1 MPVNAFYKIGNQQGL
16 NKVVFT
22 DYEFTENVIRNEFK
36 PFVIEIKENVNCEI
50 IFQGDQNAKI
60 YIDNI
65 KATNVH
71 DAVLLKDEKEM
82 YYFHPNDINISFEQ
96 CSKFYIYKNDNKN
109 IISGYGPGYYRIKV
123 VEAGEEAHFAYFQVD
138 PKFLSDHELHEMR
151 VEVENIVLG
160 MARSFEA
167 INNGVLLSENSAK
180 NYDFLQKISLL
191 HESKV
196 HFKRSIY
203 QINHSPRVDIEKI
216 YRWSHVV
223 HNTNDY
229 TNRIAVTRPNYDERL
244 YSFKRSITTDI
255 YDNQVLKYE
264 LIYLKRSVFALLK
277 ELKKIRRS
285 AGGKNA
291 SSLKSDEEIL
301 NEYIILIG
309 DILDSENFKG
319 VMVKRGSLSHSAMM
333 DHTYSLIDRLFRK
346 ISNLRNQGNNTLVR
360 QYVYDWIKT
369 QDLYEIW
376 GFVKTVQELVQLGFS
391 PVSGWIF
398 DKDFDNPFT
407 LEHGTTVCFEL
418 EKDGELIKAQIK
430 YNESIPQK
438 PHKEALLWTTGEHN
452 KPDIVIIIQDRDGS
466 VQSILVL
473 DTKYRELN
481 HVYSS
486 KKYQLQDYKQ
496 DIMPTQINKKL
507 EALTITDYV
516 SGVAILYPR
525 KEEHSIAPSY
535 IQSLRISSIEL
546 HPDGDSSALREFVI
560 NGLNY
565 AIKRINW
572 INTDKNDISFFSN
585 L

>member
-1 MPVNAFYKIGNQQGL
+1 M

-22 DYEFTENVIRNEFK
+22 DYEFTGDVNRNEFK

-60 YIDNI
+60 YIDNV
-65 KATNVH
+65 KATNI
-71 DAVLLKDEKEM
+71 DNAILLKGEKDM
-82 YYFHPNDINISFEQ
+82 YYFHPNDINVSFEQ
-96 CSKFYIYKNDNKN
+96 CPKFYIYKNDNKTV
-109 IISGYGPGYYRIKV
+109 ISGYGPGYYRIKV
-123 VEAGEEAHFAYFQVD
+123 VEVGGKTYFAYFQVD

-151 VEVENIVLG
+151 AEVENTVLG

-167 INNGVLLSENSAK
+167 INNGVLLSENSTE
-180 NYDFLQKISLL
+180 NYDFLQKISLF
-191 HESKV
+191 HESKDL
-196 HFKRSIY
+196 FKRSIY
-203 QINHSPRVDIEKI
+203 QINHSPRVDIKKI

-223 HNTNDY
+223 HNMNDY

-264 LIYLKRSVFALLK
+264 LIYLKKLVFALLK

-291 SSLKSDEEIL
+291 SSLKSDEGIL

-309 DILDSENFKG
+309 NILNSENFKG
-319 VMVKRGSLSHSAMM
+319 VKVKRGRLSHSAMM
-333 DHTYSLIDRLFRK
+333 DHNYSLIDRLFRK
-346 ISNLRNQGNNTLVR
+346 INNFGNQGNDALVR

-376 GFVKTVQELVQLGFS
+376 GFIKTVQELVQLGFH

-398 DKDFDNPFT
+398 DKNFDNPFT
-407 LEHGTTVCFEL
+407 LKHGTTVCFEL
-418 EKDGELIKAQIK
+418 EKGGELIKAQIK

-466 VQSILVL
+466 VLSILVL

-525 KEEHSIAPSY
+525 KGEPSVAPDY

-546 HPDGDSSALREFVI
+546 HPDGDSAALRKFMI

-572 INTDKNDISFFSN
+572 INTDKNNISIFK
-585 L
+585 